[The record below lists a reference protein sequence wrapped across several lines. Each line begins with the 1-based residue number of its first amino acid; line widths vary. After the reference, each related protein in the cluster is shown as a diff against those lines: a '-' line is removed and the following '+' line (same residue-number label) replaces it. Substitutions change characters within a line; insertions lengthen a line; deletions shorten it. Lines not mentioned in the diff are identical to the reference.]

1 MAASRRSTIATRLT
15 LEGGAEVKSQLDA
28 IGVTASRRLSAGTS
42 ASRGMSNA
50 LQNLSFQVND
60 VFTSIASGGGVM
72 RTFAQQGGQIF
83 QIFQQ
88 GDITVGGLTKRLIGM
103 ITPMRALAGLGAA
116 AAAGIGVFALRAND
130 AESAER
136 QLDVTLKAVA
146 RTGLP
151 QVLSGGGPNGISRG
165 VDKTAQDLVKAAR
178 SMKDAGLS
186 MDEAKQKFED
196 ALRLGIPSGRV
207 EEITRIAQDLK
218 AGLGDIDFAKAVK
231 GGVEPLREIARQLGI
246 ISTTS
251 TPAQDGLRT
260 VDSLVRAIGEK
271 VKGFDRQALS
281 PLGESA
287 RDINVEFNDI
297 LNNLD
302 VFFKEGIVN
311 LVNTVK
317 AGLEVYNAAFE
328 VIRARLAQPDP
339 FGIAAAA
346 TRTVTAV
353 QQLFATMGE
362 TVMAT
367 LVAAFSAVNPF
378 EALVGFAQSAVSTI
392 TGWLQGIANFVAQIA
407 RAISSL
413 GSASSPEFTAPI
425 PPGPAIAGN
434 AAGGLIRG
442 PGTGISDSIL
452 ARLSNGEFIVN
463 AAATRAYLPLLRAIN
478 SFQQPRILH
487 PKGFAMGGIAGALS
501 PGRADSIGR
510 AAVSRGGWPR
520 SPGGQFGTIVLNLD
534 RQSFTAHAEVDVFES
549 LRKVASRKSLVSA
562 GRKASHIGGR
572 RYGG

>member
-1 MAASRRSTIATRLT
+1 MAASRRSTIATRIT

-28 IGVTASRRLSAGTS
+28 IGVTGDRAF
-42 ASRGMSNA
+42 SRGDKASGQMRRA

-60 VFTSIASGGGVM
+60 AFTQIASGTSVM
-72 RTFAQQGGQIF
+72 QTFAQQGGQIF

-186 MDEAKQKFED
+186 MDEAKQKFQD

-392 TGWLQGIANFVAQIA
+392 TGWLQGIADFVAQIA
-407 RAISSL
+407 NAISSL
-413 GSASSPEFTAPI
+413 RSNI
-425 PPGPAIAGN
+425 PFAGATKPSDLLPGGN

-442 PGTGISDSIL
+442 PGTGTSDSIL
-452 ARLSNGEFIVN
+452 ARLSNGEFVVN
-463 AAATRAYLPLLRAIN
+463 ALATRAYLPLLRAIN